1 MGSSEPNSDQLTQTR
16 EMKMLTS
23 LIVTMVTAS
32 LCEAE
37 PVKYLGAVSP
47 SLFPLRTALDV
58 LQPSPSYTFPY
69 HLAGYPAS
77 YYAGY
82 YPGLLP
88 QAFHPQ
94 LLSFANPFA
103 AIPTEGIIKP
113 PHASV
118 EEVVDVAQDGVDVAE
133 EVLESG
139 VAPGEVV
146 IRKPV
151 TSLPALPTFS
161 LDRKTQAPVIPAGIA
176 QATQPQF
183 VQKLFQNAKVAPGFQ
198 FVVNSKISPFLQEL
212 SSGVQQ
218 L

>member
-1 MGSSEPNSDQLTQTR
+1 MR
-16 EMKMLTS
+16 
-23 LIVTMVTAS
+23 VTMMTDS

-69 HLAGYPAS
+69 HLAGYPAGYPAS

-113 PHASV
+113 VAPASV

-198 FVVNSKISPFLQEL
+198 FVINSKISPFLQEL

>member
-69 HLAGYPAS
+69 HLAGYP
-77 YYAGY
+77 
-82 YPGLLP
+82 PGLLP
-88 QAFHPQ
+88 QAFPPQ
-94 LLSFANPFA
+94 LLSLANPFA

-113 PHASV
+113 VAPASV
-118 EEVVDVAQDGVDVAE
+118 EEVVDVSQDGVDVAE

>member
-69 HLAGYPAS
+69 HLAGYPAGYPAS

-94 LLSFANPFA
+94 LLSFANPFTT
-103 AIPTEGIIKP
+103 IPTEGIIKP
-113 PHASV
+113 VAPASV
-118 EEVVDVAQDGVDVAE
+118 EEVV
-133 EVLESG
+133 ESG

-161 LDRKTQAPVIPAGIA
+161 LDRKTQAPVIPAGIV

-183 VQKLFQNAKVAPGFQ
+183 VQNLFQNAKVAQGFQ

>member
-1 MGSSEPNSDQLTQTR
+1 
-16 EMKMLTS
+16 MLTS

-69 HLAGYPAS
+69 HLAGYPAGYPAS

-82 YPGLLP
+82 YPGFLP

-103 AIPTEGIIKP
+103 AIPTEGIVK
-113 PHASV
+113 V
-118 EEVVDVAQDGVDVAE
+118 ESRAD
-133 EVLESG
+133 
-139 VAPGEVV
+139 
-146 IRKPV
+146 
-151 TSLPALPTFS
+151 
-161 LDRKTQAPVIPAGIA
+161 
-176 QATQPQF
+176 
-183 VQKLFQNAKVAPGFQ
+183 
-198 FVVNSKISPFLQEL
+198 
-212 SSGVQQ
+212 
-218 L
+218 